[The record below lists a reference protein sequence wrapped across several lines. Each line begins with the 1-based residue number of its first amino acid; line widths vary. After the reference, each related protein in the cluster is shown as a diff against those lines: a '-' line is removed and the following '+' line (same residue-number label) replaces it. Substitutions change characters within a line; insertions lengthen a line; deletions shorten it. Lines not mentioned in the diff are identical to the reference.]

1 MDPVLD
7 EVIRRSAKEDQFIRQ
22 LAKLAVEARPPVGLL
37 KDAVVHPRGKS
48 ADAFDVKQGGI
59 APITNLARVLSVESG
74 FTENRTL
81 RRLRAAAGA
90 GRLEQE
96 TLEGLEE
103 AFDLLWQIR
112 VERQTRAVEEGA
124 MPDDSV
130 RPEWLG
136 PLTRQALRE
145 AFQLIDR
152 AQERLAAGLGLR
164 R

>member
-1 MDPVLD
+1 M
-7 EVIRRSAKEDQFIRQ
+7 RSPSSGAIGR
-22 LAKLAVEARPPVGLL
+22 
-37 KDAVVHPRGKS
+37 
-48 ADAFDVKQGGI
+48 I
-59 APITNLARVLSVESG
+59 APITNLARVLAVESG
-74 FTENRTL
+74 VTENRTL
-81 RRLRAAAGA
+81 RRLRGAAEV

-96 TLEGLEE
+96 TREGLEE

-112 VERQTRAVEEGA
+112 VERQTRAVEEGEV
-124 MPDDSV
+124 PDDSV

-145 AFQLIDR
+145 AFQMIDR